1 MSLLARD
8 KCSIRAKAHFLGLSV
23 IVSAYYQ
30 CSGKGD
36 KCRALQRLRIKG
48 DKCRAHPCRLRFD
61 TSFLHFGAETLRFYT
76 SLLHFGAG
84 RVDPYKTIR
93 QEQPPKII
101 GEKKNRKLGKF
112 SLSLNFPIF
121 LANRNC

>member
-1 MSLLARD
+1 MALLARD

-48 DKCRAHPCRLRFD
+48 DKCLAHPRRLRFD
-61 TSFLHFGAETLRFYT
+61 TSFLHFGAETPRFYT

-101 GEKKNRKLGKF
+101 GEKKSEVRSVFAFAKL
-112 SLSLNFPIF
+112 SYLPS
-121 LANRNC
+121 